1 MFLNLSPNL
10 FEGILWINSMK
21 KQSQEVEVSGHLID
35 SMILT
40 KVFDK
45 IMNRG
50 GEFEIL
56 DLKVGIKKKDSSYV
70 KLLVTGKDVNHL
82 KEITDDIHRDGATP
96 VKEKLVKLQTATKN
110 MVRAYSTLRPFY
122 CLSELT

>member
-1 MFLNLSPNL
+1 
-10 FEGILWINSMK
+10 MK
-21 KQSQEVEVSGHLID
+21 KHSQEVEVSGHLID

-70 KLLVTGKDVNHL
+70 KLLVTGKDAKHL
-82 KEITDDIHRDGATP
+82 QEITDDIHREGVIP
-96 VKEKLVKLQTATKN
+96 VKE
-110 MVRAYSTLRPFY
+110 
-122 CLSELT
+122 

>member
-1 MFLNLSPNL
+1 
-10 FEGILWINSMK
+10 MK
-21 KQSQEVEVSGHLID
+21 TYSQEVEVSGHLID

-56 DLKVGIKKKDSSYV
+56 DLKVGIKKKILAMLNY
-70 KLLVTGKDVNHL
+70 
-82 KEITDDIHRDGATP
+82 
-96 VKEKLVKLQTATKN
+96 
-110 MVRAYSTLRPFY
+110 
-122 CLSELT
+122 